1 MAFKQVVD
9 AMHSGQP
16 YYTAMAA
23 MLRDVGYPSRS
34 VFNWRTPLLFELLA
48 RLPSWTWGRIL
59 LTVLAILA
67 AAAACFEAA
76 QVSAFAGWATAVAS
90 LGVVVMMSAPAAVA
104 MAEAWAGCLIVISVS
119 AFSRGRRLSGALL
132 GLAALAF
139 RELAAPYCI
148 VSIII
153 AAYRRRRTEFGVWAA
168 GGAVYLGTYW
178 LHWNA
183 VITHRSSADPS
194 LQSSWIAWEGLPFLL
209 STVRWQG
216 ELALLPW
223 AWTAAALAAIVAG
236 VLSPR
241 APVHLRASAGVYAV
255 LFLAVGRLFNEV
267 LGISDM
273 AVVEPGDRARRAGDT
288 G

>member
-1 MAFKQVVD
+1 ME
-9 AMHSGQP
+9 
-16 YYTAMAA
+16 T
-23 MLRDVGYPSRS
+23 MLRDVGYPFSS
-34 VFNWRTPLLFELLA
+34 VFNWRTPILYELLA
-48 RLPSWTWGRIL
+48 RLPSWTWGRVVLTL
-59 LTVLAILA
+59 LAVVA

-76 QVSAFAGWATAVAS
+76 QVSGLAAVATAAAS
-90 LGVVVMMSAPAAVA
+90 LGVVVMMSAPAAVG
-104 MAEAWAGCLIVISVS
+104 MAEAWAGCLIAVSVS
-119 AFSRGRRLSGALL
+119 AFSRGRRVYGALL

-148 VSIII
+148 VSAII
-153 AAYRRRRTEFGVWAA
+153 AAYQRRRTEFGVWAA

-194 LQSSWIAWEGLPFLL
+194 LQSSWINWEGLPFLL

-223 AWTAAALAAIVAG
+223 AWTAAALALIVAG

-241 APVHLRASAGVYAV
+241 APAHLRASAGLYAV
-255 LFLAVGRLFNEV
+255 LFLAVGRLFNEYWGFLTWPSWSFAIG
-267 LGISDM
+267 LGVQAMRDDAGALIR
-273 AVVEPGDRARRAGDT
+273 GTIRDRA
-288 G
+288 